1 MHPPQF
7 GPYRV
12 VRLLG
17 QGGMGA
23 VYEAIH
29 IATGQT
35 VAIKT
40 LPQHLAG
47 NQALQARFQ
56 SEIDTLMKLQHPGIA
71 QLKSFGEQ
79 DGLPFFAMEFVGG
92 RTLEELLR
100 SGRRFSWQDTVAVTR
115 EMLLALKLAHDHGV
129 VHRDLKPANLMFP
142 AASGG
147 GFHVKLTDF
156 GIARIFGEAGHT
168 RSGIVIGTP
177 EYMAPEQ
184 AAGLPVD
191 HRADLY
197 CVGLV
202 MFAMM
207 TGQPPFH
214 GRGLDDVIQQQRL
227 QRPPR
232 LATLV
237 PGVPPALDEL
247 LDRLLDKSPANRP
260 ATAAIVTRLLGEI
273 ASAANPRQ
281 QDQTLAPTQPMT
293 GRRPDSRHAD
303 DVVARQPP
311 DPQAATWAM
320 ETTHQPAPAGPAV
333 DAAAGLPDSARSTF
347 TTVEDLERSNRDREA
362 RRQWRRIVL
371 GTLAASA
378 VLLVAGIGS
387 CRLGR
392 NMLWPSADQQ
402 YEMILQ
408 VVGNPADLRDPCRL
422 IKAFLIK
429 QPTNSHADD
438 VRNLGREIAV
448 ERLRKRSRH
457 RLPTYQPKS
466 EAERLFLEAIRTVAI
481 DPAAA
486 AVTLREIIGL
496 EAPAAAALVESVA
509 DDPCAAVERPSLAM
523 WQELARRQLELV
535 EPLVKR
541 GNRME
546 RDAKR
551 SDVER
556 AAAMLRQAA
565 GYQATADDTTTGA
578 ASRVIAITRRHELL
592 EELVEAFADK
602 PHAAEAVAEARRLLA
617 ASR

>member
-23 VYEAIH
+23 VYEATD

-40 LPQHLAG
+40 LPPHLAG
-47 NQALQARFQ
+47 NQTLRARFQ
-56 SEIDTLMKLQHPGIA
+56 SEIDTLISLRHPGIA
-71 QLKSFGEQ
+71 QLLGFGEQ

-115 EMLLALKLAHDHGV
+115 EMLLALKSAHDHGV

-142 AASGG
+142 AAPGG

-156 GIARIFGEAGHT
+156 GIARIFGETGHT

-207 TGQPPFH
+207 TGEPPFH
-214 GRGLDDVIQQQRL
+214 GRGLDDVIQQQRR

-281 QDQTLAPTQPMT
+281 QDQTLAATQPMT
-293 GRRPDSRHAD
+293 GRRPDRHAD

-311 DPQAATWAM
+311 DPQATTLAM
-320 ETTHQPAPAGPAV
+320 ETTHQPAPARPAA

-347 TTVEDLERSNRDREA
+347 TTVEALDRSNRNREA
-362 RRQWRRIVL
+362 RRQWWRIVL

-387 CRLGR
+387 WRLGR
-392 NMLWPSADQQ
+392 SMLWPSADQQ
-402 YEMILQ
+402 YETILQ
-408 VVGNPADLRDPCRL
+408 IVGNPADLRDPCRL
-422 IKAFLIK
+422 IKTFLMK
-429 QPTNSHADD
+429 HPTNSHADD
-438 VRNLGREIAV
+438 VQSLGREIAV
-448 ERLRKRSRH
+448 ERLGKRSRH
-457 RLPTYQPKS
+457 RLPTYQAKS
-466 EAERLFLEAIRTVAI
+466 EAERLFLEAIRSVAI

-486 AVTLREIIGL
+486 AVTLHEIIGL
-496 EAPAAAALVESVA
+496 EAPAAAALADSLA

-541 GNRME
+541 DNRME

-565 GYQATADDTTTGA
+565 GYQATADDPTTGA